1 MCVHLRAALSF
12 WVGSLLSGC
21 ATTPPLAGDPIEVSQ
36 IVQRVKCEIWDA
48 VPTPQGQYPTGPYQ
62 WMRDWTAKVDLTLE
76 TDDTGGITPGVSFVR
91 PLPTATIPGAGTFS
105 QMFSF
110 GLGGGVNTTA
120 SRIETLSFTLSFA
133 ELRNPQY
140 RGICA
145 PAKDLGLLGDLG
157 LKEWMQAAL
166 APTSGPRPELT
177 QGYHAP
183 PASAAKAAASQH
195 RLGVSQNESDVRRL
209 IENLDATLAQVSD
222 YTEEAKSYVKT
233 ALGLAKDLR
242 RTDLTKSPEAFASE
256 VQRAADYIAMTQ
268 DAINKAKQQ
277 INSANAQQQT
287 LQEKYSQDPLVPP
300 EIKKAKD
307 AIDKANSALDAA
319 AKDATTAQKDFPQNP
334 PIDSI
339 AHQVSF
345 VVTLSG
351 NVTPNWSLARFK
363 GPGTGNTF
371 ASASR
376 GFTHTLSI
384 AMGSPSNT
392 GNRVSDDQIRQLD
405 TLQQAAAFRNAI
417 IFQSN
422 SAGAPF

>member
-1 MCVHLRAALSF
+1 MCVHVRAAISF
-12 WVGSLLSGC
+12 WVGLLLTGC
-21 ATTPPLAGDPIEVSQ
+21 ATVPPLAGDPIEVSQ

-48 VPTPQGQYPTGPYQ
+48 VPTPQGRYPTGPYQ

-91 PLPTATIPGAGTFS
+91 PLPQVTIPGAGAFS
-105 QMFSF
+105 QMFTF
-110 GLGGGVNTTA
+110 GLGGGLNTTA

-166 APTSGPRPELT
+166 APTSGPRPELAE
-177 QGYHAP
+177 GYHAP
-183 PASAAKAAASQH
+183 PASSARAATPRQK
-195 RLGVSQNESDVRRL
+195 LGAENVPDPEQRL
-209 IENLDATLAQVSD
+209 INELNNTVAQVSG
-222 YTEEAKSYVKT
+222 YTDEAKSYVKS
-233 ALGLAKDLR
+233 AVSLANNLR
-242 RTDLTKSPEAFASE
+242 TVDLTKSPEEFAAE
-256 VQRAADYIAMTQ
+256 VQRTADYIAMAQ
-268 DAINKAKQQ
+268 DATNKAKQQ
-277 INSANAQQQT
+277 IATANAEEENLQKQYGNDAKAQQAIAT
-287 LQEKYSQDPLVPP
+287 
-300 EIKKAKD
+300 AKD
-307 AIDKANSALDAA
+307 AINKANTALDAV
-319 AKDATTAQKDFPQNP
+319 AKDVTTAQKDFPQNP

-351 NVTPNWSLARFK
+351 SVTPNWSLARFK

-392 GNRVSDDQIRQLD
+392 GSQVSDDQIRQLD

-417 IFQSN
+417 ILQSN
-422 SAGAPF
+422 SGGAP

>member
-1 MCVHLRAALSF
+1 MCVHLRAAMGF
-12 WVGSLLSGC
+12 WVGLLLSGC
-21 ATTPPLAGDPIEVSQ
+21 ATVPPLASDPIEVSQ

-48 VPTPQGQYPTGPYQ
+48 VPVPQGQYPTGPYQ

-91 PLPTATIPGAGTFS
+91 PLPQVTIPGAGTFS
-105 QMFSF
+105 QMFTF
-110 GLGGGVNTTA
+110 GLGGGLNTTA

-145 PAKDLGLLGDLG
+145 PVKDLGLLGDLG

-166 APTSGPRPELT
+166 APTSGPSPELT

-183 PASAAKAAASQH
+183 PASVPRAATQRVRAENFNETVPQLIDKLNKTLDQVSRYTSAAKNYA
-195 RLGVSQNESDVRRL
+195 
-209 IENLDATLAQVSD
+209 
-222 YTEEAKSYVKT
+222 KT
-233 ALGLAKDLR
+233 ALDLAKRLR
-242 RTDLTKSPEAFASE
+242 TADLTKSPQEFAQL
-256 VQRAADYIAMTQ
+256 VQRTADYVSMAQ
-268 DAINKAKQQ
+268 DAIDKAKQQ
-277 INSANAQQQT
+277 INSANAQQEN
-287 LQEKYSQDPLVPP
+287 LQQNHGQDPLVPP
-300 EIKKAKD
+300 AIQKAKD
-307 AIDKANSALDAA
+307 AIDKANTALDAA
-319 AKDATTAQKDFPQNP
+319 AKDVTTAKRDFPSNP

-363 GPGTGNTF
+363 GPF
-371 ASASR
+371 AEASR

-392 GNRVSDDQIRQLD
+392 GDRVSDDQIRQLD

-417 IFQSN
+417 ILQSN
-422 SAGAPF
+422 SGGSP